1 MHAFIAQ
8 LIRTHHLDAA
18 HARRLW
24 QLSGLLEPPPRLA
37 RHLEQALALAAATLL
52 GAGLVFFVAA
62 NWQAQTRGFKLLLL
76 QAAVLAPA
84 LAACVWP
91 RARAVGLLL
100 ATLALGALL
109 AFVGQ
114 TYQTGADAW
123 QLFALWALLALPWV
137 VLARTDWL
145 WAAWVLIAATALG
158 TWAGLPMMD
167 MRSWGPPRADTPAL
181 QWLRLLLWAL
191 LFLWPMLL
199 PALGLVKPAR
209 ARAAWAVA
217 AALALSVWV
226 FGGLADLIEH
236 DNGVFYGV
244 NLLLV
249 AGAFLLARWAE
260 PRDHAVLALALTAL
274 NAMLLGL
281 LAKGLFGGS
290 GEWLGRLLVFTLIT
304 AAAVGFSGTWLY
316 RLQRR
321 ESEA

>member
-18 HARRLW
+18 RAHRLW
-24 QLSGLLEPPPRLA
+24 QLSGLLEPPPLLARRLA
-37 RHLEQALALAAATLL
+37 QALALTAATLL
-52 GAGLVFFVAA
+52 GAALVFFVAA

-84 LAACVWP
+84 LVACLWP
-91 RARAVGLLL
+91 RARAAGLLL

-137 VLARTDWL
+137 LLARTDWL
-145 WAAWVLIAATALG
+145 WAVWVLIAATALG
-158 TWAGLPMMD
+158 TWAGPPMEVSWW
-167 MRSWGPPRADTPAL
+167 RSPRADTAPL

-191 LFLWPMLL
+191 LFLWPGLL
-199 PALGLVKPAR
+199 PALGLVKPTR
-209 ARAAWAVA
+209 WRAAWAVA
-217 AALALSVWV
+217 AFFALSIWV
-226 FGGLADLIEH
+226 FGGLTDLLER
-236 DNGVFYGV
+236 GGGLFYGASLV
-244 NLLLV
+244 LV
-249 AGAFLLARWAE
+249 AGAFMLARRIE
-260 PRDHAVLALALTAL
+260 PRDYAVLGLALMAL

-281 LAKGLFGGS
+281 LAKGLFSGS
-290 GEWLGRLLVFTLIT
+290 GDWLGRLLVFTVIT
-304 AAAVGFSGTWLY
+304 AAAVGMSGAWLY

-321 ESEA
+321 EGQA